1 MVIFYIITLYNN
13 LDPRDT
19 GVHQEE
25 AEIKQLLCIICQNK
39 QLFFETS

>member
-1 MVIFYIITLYNN
+1 MFTFYVITLNNN

-25 AEIKQLLCIICQNK
+25 AEITQLLCNIGRNK
-39 QLFFETS
+39 LFFETS